1 MRRVFA
7 CAACLL
13 AWGTARGELTYPVK
27 VYANWAQPPKS
38 EVGPDG
44 ALHGYAID
52 TARAVLRQAQ
62 VEHVFI
68 PLPYPRAFELTKAC
82 DGLMVGVF
90 RSPEREQFLAFSQP
104 LVADRV
110 SLVSRADD
118 PPLRAVPADLAG
130 KSHTDQSGAYF
141 GHDLSTF
148 TGVRLEQQSSVEVM
162 LRKLVAH
169 RTDAVVISPR
179 QGVALAARK
188 AGVPMSALRIA
199 DEPLAVVPNHIVAC
213 KGNADWAAL
222 IERLDQAIVK
232 LRATGRFEALME
244 SY

>member
-1 MRRVFA
+1 MRRALA

-13 AWGTARGELTYPVK
+13 AWGTARGELVYPIK

-52 TARAVLRQAQ
+52 TARAVLREAR
-62 VEHVFI
+62 VEHVFV
-68 PLPYPRAFELTKAC
+68 PLPYPRAFELTKNC

-90 RSPEREQFLAFSQP
+90 HSPERARFLAYSEP
-104 LVADRV
+104 LVADQV
-110 SLVSRADD
+110 TLVTRAGD
-118 PPLRAVPADLAG
+118 PPLRAIPADLAG
-130 KSHTDQSGAYF
+130 KSLTYLSGAYF
-141 GHDLSTF
+141 GIDLASF
-148 TGVRLEQQSSVEVM
+148 TGVRLEQQSSFEVM

-188 AGVPMSALRIA
+188 AGVPMQALRIA
-199 DEPLAVVPNHIVAC
+199 AEPLAVVPNHIVAC
-213 KGNADWAAL
+213 KGNADWAEL
-222 IERLDQAIVK
+222 IGRLDQAIVK
-232 LRATGRFEALME
+232 LRAAGRFDALME
-244 SY
+244 PY